1 MQNLKWW
8 RFLSRGLTITVLLVI
23 IFPAAVRAQRVD
35 SLSPEALQQTIQLL
49 ERQLVALKQELA
61 ARLAHGAQTPG
72 TVTTVDRPCLNLTRD
87 LALGARDTGPN
98 GEVFRLQS
106 FLRDTGD
113 YFYPGLTGYFGEQTQ
128 TAVQSFQR
136 REEIVSFGRPETT
149 GYGAVGQA
157 TRARIRALG
166 CGEFSV
172 PQPASAISTDSDNSP
187 DYSITAPFPDDV
199 TPQKFPDLFVRGIA
213 RGTYGNCSGTE
224 CPVNYVFGT
233 EPNPTFGKPTLDN
246 YTSYYDHCAGSNQL
260 NEGYRMNDYKI
271 NSASFPAPAGYV
283 CRNGVFVST
292 TSVSPT
298 TTLTITGPTASTVW
312 RSDAAHTITWS
323 SAGFTAST
331 PANIQIY
338 TANSLLYRNYN
349 TGITVNN
356 RSFTLPANTFTTAGA
371 YYLNI
376 NAGAISRRS
385 DTFMIT
391 TPTSPTT
398 PLPPA
403 QPATLTVSSP
413 PTNSQWTV
421 GNGPVIQWSFS
432 NIPAGNLILVELLTP
447 SGGNVPGFNNFSTA
461 NDGSQSGNLTNSV
474 VPSGWY
480 YFRLSTHVNG
490 QTIYGGSGIFQFT
503 GADQSTALTPPAPT
517 PTITISNPTNSS
529 VWTADFSHRV
539 DWTSTNLPAGT
550 ALLLE
555 LLTPAG
561 APGFASFSTADDGNQ
576 FINLSNVTPGYYYI
590 RLKTTVNGQTIYGGS
605 QVFQVISTAPPAA
618 TYALTAS
625 AGSGGT
631 ISPAGVTIVNAGGAQ
646 TYSITPNSGYQIS
659 DVRVNGSSVG
669 VTYTYRLYDI
679 RSNQTIA
686 AYFTAIA
693 APTTYRIVASASA
706 GGTISPTGTVT
717 INAGASRTFIITPSV
732 GYRLSNVYVNG
743 VTVDGI
749 SSTGYTFSNV
759 QANQTIDARFVV
771 NEVAPPAQPAT
782 LTVSS
787 PPTNSQWT
795 VGNGPVIQWSFSN
808 IPAGNLILVEL
819 LTPSGGNVPGFN
831 NFSTANDGSQSGNLT
846 NSVVP
851 SGWYY
856 FRLSTHVNGQT
867 IYGGSGIFQFTGAD
881 QSTAPTTTSDLI
893 ISAPA
898 TLTVSPTSVVAGQAV
913 TLPGWI
919 GKNQGNAAASAFTI
933 GFYLSSDVIIDV
945 NDTYITG
952 ASALNGLAAG
962 ATFSAGGPTL
972 TIPAS
977 IPAGSY
983 YIGILMDRQN
993 VITESDESN
1002 NYKSAVL
1009 RVTR

>member
-8 RFLSRGLTITVLLVI
+8 RFLSRGLTVTVLLVI
-23 IFPAAVRAQRVD
+23 IFPAAARAQRVD

-61 ARLAHGAQTPG
+61 ARLARGAQAPG
-72 TVTTVDRPCLNLTRD
+72 ALTTISTSCLNLTRD

-98 GEVFRLQS
+98 GEVLRLQS

-136 REEIVSFGRPETT
+136 REGIVSFGRPETT
-149 GYGAVGQA
+149 GYGAVGQ
-157 TRARIRALG
+157 TTSARIRALG
-166 CGEFSV
+166 CGEDNVAPTSPSITPPISNTYTITTLVSPAGSGTIGRSIGGTTNFGPYAPGAVVTLAANQDEGYTFTGWSGNCLGIGVTCVLIMNGNKNITANFTAVASTAV
-172 PQPASAISTDSDNSP
+172 PHTFRLRTIDNS
-187 DYSITAPFPDDV
+187 
-199 TPQKFPDLFVRGIA
+199 
-213 RGTYGNCSGTE
+213 
-224 CPVNYVFGT
+224 
-233 EPNPTFGKPTLDN
+233 
-246 YTSYYDHCAGSNQL
+246 
-260 NEGYRMNDYKI
+260 
-271 NSASFPAPAGYV
+271 
-283 CRNGVFVST
+283 
-292 TSVSPT
+292 TSVSVASAAISLTAAGQLHSLGPT
-298 TTLTITGPTASTVW
+298 DANGYSSTLTLPEGATYSGSITKSGYQNRSFGFQTVTSAYGSSYVLTVDLTPLSLVAPVLSTLTITGPTASTVW
-312 RSDAAHTITWS
+312 RSDVAHTVTWS
-323 SAGFTAST
+323 STGFTASA

-338 TANSLLYRNYN
+338 TANGSLYRNYN

-376 NAGAISRRS
+376 NAGAVSRRS
-385 DTFMIT
+385 DTFTVT
-391 TPTSPTT
+391 TPTSP
-398 PLPPA
+398 PA
-403 QPATLTVSSP
+403 
-413 PTNSQWTV
+413 
-421 GNGPVIQWSFS
+421 
-432 NIPAGNLILVELLTP
+432 
-447 SGGNVPGFNNFSTA
+447 
-461 NDGSQSGNLTNSV
+461 
-474 VPSGWY
+474 
-480 YFRLSTHVNG
+480 
-490 QTIYGGSGIFQFT
+490 
-503 GADQSTALTPPAPT
+503 
-517 PTITISNPTNSS
+517 
-529 VWTADFSHRV
+529 
-539 DWTSTNLPAGT
+539 
-550 ALLLE
+550 
-555 LLTPAG
+555 
-561 APGFASFSTADDGNQ
+561 
-576 FINLSNVTPGYYYI
+576 
-590 RLKTTVNGQTIYGGS
+590 
-605 QVFQVISTAPPAA
+605 
-618 TYALTAS
+618 
-625 AGSGGT
+625 
-631 ISPAGVTIVNAGGAQ
+631 
-646 TYSITPNSGYQIS
+646 
-659 DVRVNGSSVG
+659 
-669 VTYTYRLYDI
+669 
-679 RSNQTIA
+679 
-686 AYFTAIA
+686 
-693 APTTYRIVASASA
+693 TTYRIVASAST
-706 GGTISPTGTVT
+706 GGTISPAGGFNV
-717 INAGASRTFIITPSV
+717 NAGASRTFIITPSI

-743 VTVDGI
+743 VTVGGI

-771 NEVAPPAQPAT
+771 NEAAPTAPPPPPPAQPPT
-782 LTVSS
+782 LAVSS

-795 VGNGPVIQWSFSN
+795 VGNGPVIQWSSST

-819 LTPSGGNVPGFN
+819 LTPSAGAVPGFS

-846 NSVVP
+846 NSVVS

-856 FRLSTHVNGQT
+856 FRLSTHVNGQP
-867 IYGGSGIFQFTGAD
+867 IYGGSGIFQFTGAS
-881 QSTAPTTTSDLI
+881 QPPPTTSDLI

-972 TIPAS
+972 IIPAN